1 MSGSSS
7 SAANNNN
14 NNNNTKCCFA
24 FRLFGS
30 KPDPLVATD
39 ASTVDTQEPGNTD
52 ATNSS
57 GKKKNLLSNFQSNSK
72 PSDNNKTKNEATQQN
87 KTLVVMFNKPRVDSY
102 IGLSLKKYK
111 RNNSDILVHSIS
123 PTGLLKGSPLKQGQ
137 KVVSINNIECPKDLK
152 STIDLLKT
160 APAGP
165 MRIEVQVEQYD
176 LLLS

>member
-7 SAANNNN
+7 SAA

-30 KPDPLVATD
+30 KPDPLVTTD

-57 GKKKNLLSNFQSNSK
+57 GKKKNLLSNFQNNSK
-72 PSDNNKTKNEATQQN
+72 SSANNKATQQN

-165 MRIEVQVEQYD
+165 MRIEVQVEQHD